1 MKVGVPKEIKDNE
14 YRVALTPAGAE
25 SLVSAGHEV
34 LVEHNAGLGSTFTD
48 EEYQAAGAKIIGS
61 AAEVFEQAEMILK
74 VKEPQAVE
82 CDMLRENQL
91 LFTYLHLAAS
101 RELTSGVMK
110 SGCVAIAYETIQM
123 PNGSLPLLTPMSEIA
138 GRMSVQI
145 GAQYLE
151 KRNGGRGVLLGG
163 VSGVPSAN
171 VVIIG
176 GGVTGTQAAKVA
188 LGMGAFVTILDRNI
202 DRLRYLDDVLEGRFE
217 TVASDV
223 SSIKR
228 SVSFADLLVGAV
240 LIPGAKAPTLV
251 SEDMVKTMKEGSVI
265 VDISIDQGGC
275 VETIQP
281 TSHSDPVYNKHGVI
295 HYGVTN
301 MPGAVPRTSTYALT
315 NATLPYVLQ
324 LANKGYPKALE
335 DNEPLRLGLNV
346 ERGRLAHPV
355 VAEAF
360 PDLTV

>member
-14 YRVALTPAGAE
+14 YRVALTPAGAQA
-25 SLVSAGHEV
+25 LVIRGHQVLIETDAGTGSAFI
-34 LVEHNAGLGSTFTD
+34 N
-48 EEYQAAGAKIIGS
+48 EEYLDAGAQIIDT
-61 AAEVFEQAEMILK
+61 AAEVFAQADMILK

-82 CDMLRENQL
+82 YKMLRKDQL
-91 LFTYLHLAAS
+91 LFTYLHLAAD
-101 RELTSGVMK
+101 RVLTQGIMD
-110 SGCVAIAYETIQM
+110 SGCIAIAYETIQA

-138 GRMSVQI
+138 GRMSVQV

-151 KRNGGRGVLLGG
+151 KRNGGRGVMFGG
-163 VSGVPSAN
+163 ISGVPSSD

-176 GGVTGTQAAKVA
+176 AGVTGTQAAKVA
-188 LGMGAFVTILDRNI
+188 LGLGAFVTILDRNI
-202 DRLRYLDDVLEGRFE
+202 DRLRYLDDVLHGRFE

-223 SSIKR
+223 SSIAR

-251 SEDMVKTMKEGSVI
+251 TEEMVKTMKEGSVI

-275 VETIQP
+275 VETIHP
-281 TSHSDPVYNKHGVI
+281 TSHSNPVYEKHGVL

-315 NATLPYVLQ
+315 NATLPYI
-324 LANKGYPKALE
+324 LALAENGYPGALE
-335 DNEPLRLGLNV
+335 NNPMLRLGVNI
-346 ERGRLAHPV
+346 ERGKLVHEV
-355 VAEAF
+355 VRGAF
-360 PDLTV
+360 PDLI

>member
-14 YRVALTPAGAE
+14 YRVAITPTGVQAFVAH
-25 SLVSAGHEV
+25 GHEV
-34 LVEHNAGLGSTFTD
+34 LIQHNAGVGSTFTD
-48 EEYQAAGAKIIGS
+48 EEYIEAGAKIVET
-61 AAEVFEQAEMILK
+61 ADDVFAQADMIMK

-82 CDMLRENQL
+82 CEKLRENQL
-91 LFTYLHLAAS
+91 LFTYLHLAADHD
-101 RELTSGVMK
+101 LTANVMK
-110 SGCVAIAYETIQM
+110 SGCTAIAYETIQM

-138 GRMSVQI
+138 GRMSVQV

-151 KRNGGRGVLLGG
+151 KRNGGRGVLMGG

-188 LGMGAFVTILDRNI
+188 LGMGAFVTIIDRNI
-202 DRLRYLDDVLEGRFE
+202 ERLRYLDDILTGRFE
-217 TVASDV
+217 TVASDIG
-223 SSIKR
+223 SIAR
-228 SVSFADLLVGAV
+228 SVKYADLLVGAV

-251 SEDMVKTMKEGSVI
+251 TEEMVKTMKEGSVI

-275 VETIQP
+275 IETILP
-281 TSHSDPVYNKHGVI
+281 TSHSNPVYTKHGVI

-315 NATLPYVLQ
+315 NVTLPYALL
-324 LANKGYPKALE
+324 LADKGEAAWE
-335 DNEPLRLGLNV
+335 NNEPLRQGINIK
-346 ERGRLAHPV
+346 RGKIAHPV
-355 VAEAF
+355 VAAAF
-360 PDLTV
+360 PDLA

>member
-1 MKVGVPKEIKDNE
+1 MKVGIPKEIKDNE
-14 YRVALTPAGAE
+14 YRVAITPSGVQA
-25 SLVSAGHEV
+25 LVAHGHQV
-34 LVEHNAGLGSTFTD
+34 MVEHNAGVGSTFTD
-48 EEYQAAGAKIIGS
+48 EDYHAAGAKLVDS
-61 AAEVFEQAEMILK
+61 ADEVFAQSDMILK
-74 VKEPQAVE
+74 VKEPQPSE
-82 CDMLRENQL
+82 CAKLRENQL

-101 RELTSGVMK
+101 RELTEGVMK
-110 SGCVAIAYETIQM
+110 SGCNAIAYETIQM

-138 GRMSVQI
+138 GRMSVQV

-151 KRNGGRGVLLGG
+151 KRNGGRGVLMGG

-188 LGMGAFVTILDRNI
+188 LGMGAFVTILDRNL
-202 DRLRYLDDVLEGRFE
+202 DRLRYLDDVLQGRFE
-217 TVASDV
+217 TVASDIG
-223 SSIKR
+223 SISR
-228 SVSFADLLVGAV
+228 SVRFADLLVGAV

-251 SEDMVKTMKEGSVI
+251 TEDMVKTMKEGSVI

-275 VETIQP
+275 VETILP
-281 TSHSDPVYNKHGVI
+281 TSHSDPVYTKHGVL

-315 NATLPYVLQ
+315 NATLPYALH
-324 LANKGYPKALE
+324 LADHGFPAALE
-335 DNEPLRLGLNV
+335 NNQPLRHGVNI

-355 VAEAF
+355 LAQAF
-360 PDLTV
+360 PDLA

>member
-1 MKVGVPKEIKDNE
+1 MKVGIPKEIKDNE
-14 YRVALTPAGAE
+14 YRVAITPSGVQA
-25 SLVSAGHEV
+25 LVAHGHQV
-34 LVEHNAGLGSTFTD
+34 MVEHNAGLGSTFTD
-48 EEYQAAGAKIIGS
+48 EDYHAAGAKLVDS
-61 AAEVFEQAEMILK
+61 ADEVFAQSDMILK
-74 VKEPQAVE
+74 VKEPQPSE
-82 CDMLRENQL
+82 CVKLRENQL

-101 RELTSGVMK
+101 RELTEGVMK
-110 SGCVAIAYETIQM
+110 SGCNAIAYETIQM

-138 GRMSVQI
+138 GRMSVQV

-151 KRNGGRGVLLGG
+151 KRNGGRGVLMGG

-188 LGMGAFVTILDRNI
+188 LGMGAFVTILDRNL
-202 DRLRYLDDVLEGRFE
+202 DRLRYLDDVLQGRFE
-217 TVASDV
+217 TVASDIG
-223 SSIKR
+223 SISR
-228 SVSFADLLVGAV
+228 SVRFADLLVGAV

-251 SEDMVKTMKEGSVI
+251 TEDMVKTMKEGSVI

-275 VETIQP
+275 VETILP
-281 TSHSDPVYNKHGVI
+281 TSHSDPVYTKHGVL

-315 NATLPYVLQ
+315 NATLPYALH
-324 LANKGYPKALE
+324 LADHGFPAALE
-335 DNEPLRLGLNV
+335 NNQPLRHGVNI

-355 VAEAF
+355 LAQAF
-360 PDLTV
+360 PDLA

>member
-1 MKVGVPKEIKDNE
+1 MKVGIPKEIKDSE
-14 YRVALTPAGAE
+14 YRVAITPSGVQALKAH
-25 SLVSAGHEV
+25 GHQV

-48 EEYQAAGAKIIGS
+48 EEYIEAGAEILES
-61 AAEVFEQAEMILK
+61 AKAVFDQAEMILK
-74 VKEPQAVE
+74 VKEPQPEE
-82 CDMLRENQL
+82 CKMLRQNQL

-101 RELTSGVMK
+101 RELTAGIMQ
-110 SGCVAIAYETIQM
+110 SGCTAIAYETIQM

-138 GRMSVQI
+138 GRMSVQV

-171 VVIIG
+171 VVILG

-188 LGMGAFVTILDRNI
+188 LGMGAYVTIIDRNL
-202 DRLRYLDDVLEGRFE
+202 DRLRYLDDVLQGRFE
-217 TVASDV
+217 TVASDIG
-223 SSIKR
+223 SIAR
-228 SVSFADLLVGAV
+228 SVSFADLVVGAV

-251 SEDMVKTMKEGSVI
+251 TEEMVKTMKEGSVI

-275 VETIQP
+275 VETIHP
-281 TSHSDPVYNKHGVI
+281 TSHSNPVYEKHGVL

-301 MPGAVPRTSTYALT
+301 MPGAVPRTSTHALA
-315 NATLPYVLQ
+315 NATLPYVLH
-324 LANKGYPKALE
+324 LAAKGYPQALE
-335 DNEPLRLGLNV
+335 QNQALRYGVNI
-346 ERGRLAHPV
+346 EQGRIVHPV

-360 PDLTV
+360 PDLA

>member
-14 YRVALTPAGAE
+14 YRVALTPAGAQA
-25 SLVSAGHEV
+25 LVSHGHQVLIETHAGM
-34 LVEHNAGLGSTFTD
+34 GSAFTNQ
-48 EEYQAAGAKIIGS
+48 EYLEAGAEIVDT
-61 AAEVFEQAEMILK
+61 AAEVFAQAEMILK

-82 CDMLRENQL
+82 YKMLKEDQL
-91 LFTYLHLAAS
+91 LFTYLHLAAD
-101 RELTSGVMK
+101 RTLTQGIID
-110 SGCVAIAYETIQM
+110 SGCVALAYETIQA

-163 VSGVPSAN
+163 VSGVPVSE
-171 VVIIG
+171 VVILG
-176 GGVTGTQAAKVA
+176 AGVTGTQAAKVA

-202 DRLRYLDDVLEGRFE
+202 ERLRYLDDVLHGRFE

-223 SSIKR
+223 GSIAR
-228 SVSFADLLVGAV
+228 SVMSADLLVGAV

-251 SEDMVKTMKEGSVI
+251 TEDMVKTMKEGSVI
-265 VDISIDQGGC
+265 VDISVDQGGC
-275 VETIQP
+275 VETIKP
-281 TSHSDPVYNKHGVI
+281 TSHSNPVYEKHGVI

-315 NATLPYVLQ
+315 NVTLPYVLA
-324 LANKGYPKALE
+324 LADHGYPAALE
-335 DNEPLRLGLNV
+335 SNPMLRLGVNV
-346 ERGRLAHPV
+346 DRGKLVHQV
-355 VAEAF
+355 VKEAF
-360 PDLTV
+360 PDLV

>member
-1 MKVGVPKEIKDNE
+1 MKVGIPKEIKDNE
-14 YRVALTPAGAE
+14 YRVAITPSGVQALKAQ
-25 SLVSAGHEV
+25 GHQV
-34 LVEHNAGLGSTFTD
+34 FIEHNAGVGSTFTD
-48 EEYQAAGAKIIGS
+48 EEYLEAGAEILATAK
-61 AAEVFEQAEMILK
+61 EVFDSAEMILK
-74 VKEPQAVE
+74 VKEPQAEE
-82 CDMLRENQL
+82 CKMLRENQL

-101 RELTSGVMK
+101 RELTAGIMQ
-110 SGCVAIAYETIQM
+110 SGCTAIAYETIQL

-138 GRMSVQI
+138 GRMSVQV

-171 VVIIG
+171 VVILG

-188 LGMGAFVTILDRNI
+188 LGMGAFVTIIDRNI
-202 DRLRYLDDVLEGRFE
+202 DRLRYLDDVLQGRFE
-217 TVASDV
+217 TVASDIG
-223 SSIKR
+223 SISR

-251 SEDMVKTMKEGSVI
+251 TEDMVKTMKEGSVI

-275 VETIQP
+275 VETIHP
-281 TSHSDPVYNKHGVI
+281 TSHSNPVYEKHGVL

-301 MPGAVPRTSTYALT
+301 MPGAVPRTSTHALT
-315 NATLPYVLQ
+315 NATLPYVLH
-324 LANKGYPKALE
+324 LAAQGYPQALE
-335 DNEPLRLGLNV
+335 QSQPLRHGVNI
-346 ERGRLAHPV
+346 EHGRIVHPV

-360 PDLTV
+360 PDLA